1 MPIFSID
8 EDSPFIKQ
16 AGIKKYHG
24 YEVPFSR
31 KQVKDAKFK
40 NGTYVRKVKSVT
52 GDEHDEHG
60 VGEIGLVLGS
70 ISTDAIPRVVGYF
83 VSFNDKPK
91 YPVLVLEAKLE
102 AAEAPPV
109 SD

>member
-8 EDSPFIKQ
+8 EDSPFVKQ

-40 NGTYVRKVKSVT
+40 NGTYVRKVKNVT
-52 GDEHDEHG
+52 GDERG

-91 YPVLVLEAKLE
+91 YPVLVLEATLE